1 MTTITEAFSISL
13 QYQPSVIA
21 SKKEPTLACAS
32 ASGRRLKLTL
42 TAEQS
47 AALAPQL
54 ISGRALLGR
63 VTREVFTGTN
73 AETAGRLIIEL
84 GAVPETALPALR
96 EAIAKANRPKPAK
109 KGKGTDCPTCPTE

>member
-42 TAEQS
+42 TPEQ
-47 AALAPQL
+47 AALLTPQL
-54 ISGRALLGR
+54 LPGRALLGR
-63 VTREVFTGTN
+63 VTREAFMGTN

-96 EAIAKANRPKPAK
+96 AAIVKANAPKPAK
-109 KGKGTDCPTCPTE
+109 KARAA